1 MKNQICISVAK
12 RNEGIGELLETY
24 SNLYNLSQSDTFA
37 RILRHYDKE
46 QTQEKQLIGY
56 TRWT

>member
-12 RNEGIGELLETY
+12 RNQGIGELLETY

-37 RILRHYDKE
+37 RILRYYDKE
-46 QTQEKQLIGY
+46 QNRVKQVSGN
-56 TRWT
+56 TK